1 MSIKRYFAKCELIEL
16 AANTL
21 NSPSAMLVIMRYA
34 LALWAIHFAATAQPL
49 RDFCNDANAI
59 VVADLMDGQTA
70 GQTRQG
76 SLQVVRVLKGSVR
89 PGETLRVSYTTTD
102 RASAAPVAA
111 RERALFF
118 LQAPAQGVW
127 PVMLPWT
134 GGLGWRAASLP
145 ARQKAEPA
153 RTPQRSDLAT
163 RVIAELAARV
173 QETPHDT
180 FVIDR
185 FRSVVAV
192 SDSPWVLELARSWA
206 GSANVQ
212 LRSTGLGYLI
222 SSGSPRALAQVAGEI
237 RSLAASP
244 SDGIAGPLGR
254 FASTDPEAI
263 RSLGRIATSPDA
275 PAAWQT
281 AATESL
287 ADLHTRE
294 TLPFLALLLDQPDRV
309 IVSRAV
315 AGFSAYVTGMRSER
329 LPGSTGPTWS
339 EVLRARDP
347 GTLASGVDPST
358 RAFLH
363 FGPFRDDAEARAHAR
378 FWRAWYQ
385 KTVNPQQASVPGR

>member
-1 MSIKRYFAKCELIEL
+1 MQTIPPY
-16 AANTL
+16 
-21 NSPSAMLVIMRYA
+21 LVVLVA
-34 LALWAIHFAATAQPL
+34 FQFAAAAQPL
-49 RDFCNDANAI
+49 RDFCHDAHAI
-59 VVADLMDGQTA
+59 VVADLVDGQTV
-70 GQTRQG
+70 GPIRQG
-76 SLQVVRVLKGSVR
+76 TLHVVRVLKGSVR
-89 PGETLRVSYTTTD
+89 SGESLRVSYTTTD
-102 RASAAPVAA
+102 RASAAPIAA

-145 ARQKAEPA
+145 APQKAEPA
-153 RTPQRSDLAT
+153 RMRPRSDLVP
-163 RVIAELAARV
+163 RVIAELAAGV

-185 FRSVVAV
+185 FRSVVAL

-206 GSANVQ
+206 RSANVQ

-222 SSGSPRALAQVAGEI
+222 SAGSPRALARVAAEI

-244 SDGIAGPLGR
+244 SDGIVGPLGR
-254 FASTDPEAI
+254 FARTDPEAI
-263 RSLGRIATSPDA
+263 QSLGRIATSRDA
-275 PAAWQT
+275 PATWQT

-294 TLPFLALLLDQPDRV
+294 TLPFLALLLDHPDRV
-309 IVSRAV
+309 IASRAV

-329 LPGSTGPTWS
+329 LPGSTGPTLS
-339 EVLRARDP
+339 EVLRARDQ
-347 GTLASGVDPST
+347 GTLPSGVDPST

-363 FGPFRDDAEARAHAR
+363 FGPFPDDTEAQAHVR

>member
-1 MSIKRYFAKCELIEL
+1 MHAISHYVIVLI
-16 AANTL
+16 
-21 NSPSAMLVIMRYA
+21 M
-34 LALWAIHFAATAQPL
+34 FAALGTAQSLPH
-49 RDFCNDANAI
+49 FCNDAYAI
-59 VVADLMDGQTA
+59 VVADLMDAQTS
-70 GQTRQG
+70 GPTRQG
-76 SLQVVRVLKGSVR
+76 TLHVVRVLKGAVR

-118 LQAPAQGVW
+118 LQAPNQGVW
-127 PVMLPWT
+127 PVMLPST

-145 ARQKAEPA
+145 APQKTEPA
-153 RTPQRSDLAT
+153 RTLQRSDLVP

-173 QETPHDT
+173 EETPHDN

-206 GSANVQ
+206 RSANVQ

-222 SSGSPRALAQVAGEI
+222 SAGSPRALAQVAAEI

-244 SDGIAGPLGR
+244 SDGIVGPLGR

-263 RSLGRIATSPDA
+263 RSLGRIATSSDA
-275 PAAWQT
+275 PATWQT
-281 AATESL
+281 AATDSL

-294 TLPFLALLLDQPDRV
+294 TLPFLALLLDHPDRV

-315 AGFSAYVTGMRSER
+315 AGFSAFVTGMRSER
-329 LPGSTGPTWS
+329 LPGSSGPTLS
-339 EVLRARDP
+339 EVLRARDQ
-347 GTLASGVDPST
+347 GTLPSGVDPST

-363 FGPFRDDAEARAHAR
+363 FGPFRDDAEAQAHVR